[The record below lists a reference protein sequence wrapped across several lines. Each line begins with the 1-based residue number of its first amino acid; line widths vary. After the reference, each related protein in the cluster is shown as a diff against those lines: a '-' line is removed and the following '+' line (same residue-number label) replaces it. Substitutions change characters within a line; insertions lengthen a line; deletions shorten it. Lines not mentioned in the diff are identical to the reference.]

1 MTSLGELYEQDFVR
15 WLEEQARAMREGRL
29 DALDRE
35 HLAEEIESMAGSDRS
50 EIVSRLAVIIH
61 HLLKQ
66 RVQPGLD
73 GRSWRST
80 LHVQRGYIA
89 RILARSPS
97 LRGYLDEAF
106 AEALPDGIKYA
117 ELETG
122 IYADRFELELITLA
136 DALGEDFDKL
146 PQRRRGGRVRE
157 QDAEWRAASSPE
169 APAGGGA

>member
-1 MTSLGELYEQDFVR
+1 MTSLDELYEQDFVR
-15 WLEEQARAMREGRL
+15 WIEGQARAIREGRF

-35 HLAEEIESMAGSDRS
+35 HLAEEIEDMAGSDRR

-80 LHVQRGYIA
+80 LYVQRGYIA
-89 RILARSPS
+89 RIIARSPS

-136 DALGEDFDKL
+136 DALGDDFDTL

-157 QDAEWRAASSPE
+157 QDAGWPATPATG

>member
-1 MTSLGELYEQDFVR
+1 MTSLDEQYEQDFVR
-15 WLEEQARAMREGRL
+15 WLEEQARAIREGRF

-50 EIVSRLAVIIH
+50 EVVSRLAVIIH

-80 LHVQRGYIA
+80 LYVQRGYLA
-89 RILARSPS
+89 RIIARSPS

-106 AEALPDGIKYA
+106 AEALPMGIRYA

-146 PQRRRGGRVRE
+146 PQRRGGGRVRE
-157 QDAEWRAASSPE
+157 LGAGWPGTPAPEVPAS
-169 APAGGGA
+169 GGL

>member
-1 MTSLGELYEQDFVR
+1 MIDLYEHDFVR
-15 WLEEQARAMREGRL
+15 WTEEQARAIREGRL

-35 HLAEEIESMAGSDRS
+35 HLAEEIESMGGSERR

-80 LHVQRGYIA
+80 LYVQRSYIA
-89 RILARSPS
+89 QLVAKSPS
-97 LRGYLDEAF
+97 LRPFLDEAF
-106 AEALPDGIKYA
+106 ADALPVGIKYA

-122 IYADRFELELITLA
+122 IYADRFELELVTLA
-136 DALGEDFDKL
+136 DALGEDFDQR
-146 PQRRRGGRVRE
+146 PQRRGGGRVRE
-157 QDAEWRAASSPE
+157 QQQDEWQSTSAPE
-169 APAGGGA
+169 APAGEGA